1 MFGDSDPAS
10 TKHSGSEHFSEDDL
24 RVSFHHKSLAQK
36 TAIVAAGPIA
46 NFLFAVLLLAF
57 LFAIIG
63 QKHAPPIIDKI
74 ASGSA
79 AEEAGLLVG
88 DRIIRANNTEINK
101 FNDLRRVVSP
111 NPNKNLLFLIERDG
125 KNIEIE
131 VVPSLTEVRDASGTM
146 IKVGL
151 LGVTS
156 MQTNTK
162 LYDPI
167 SAFKEAVTESWS
179 ISTQTLSYLGQIVIG
194 SRGTEELGGPLSLI
208 HI

>member
-10 TKHSGSEHFSEDDL
+10 TKPSSGECFSEADV

-63 QKHAPPIIDKI
+63 QKYAPPIIDKI

-79 AEEAGLLVG
+79 AEEAGLSVG
-88 DRIIRANNTEINK
+88 HRIIRIDNTDINK

-125 KNIEIE
+125 KKMEID

-156 MQTNTK
+156 MQTSTK

-167 SAFKEAVTESWS
+167 SAFKEAVSESWS
-179 ISTQTLSYLGQIVIG
+179 ISTQTLS
-194 SRGTEELGGPLSLI
+194 LI